1 MNSASGGKVLKEFGS
16 LDIGTETERLETTS
30 TEKVRFEDLI
40 FDGFS
45 LTVVTKTESMKI
57 LYDGNQMTFEDEKG
71 ELLAIRQNGNKI
83 KFSDEKYSSYAIN
96 MDDNS
101 SQFKLNVY
109 NQSMDIFF
117 AEDGFRMLGSGNVL
131 GTTQYPDRVK
141 LMDGYERFASSR
153 GYIWSR
159 SVPLLKDTLL
169 VGYGPDMFA
178 IKFPQH
184 DYIGKINA
192 YDNPSIIVD
201 KPHNLYLQIG
211 INTGVVSLL
220 ALLAVFGMYI
230 FDSLK
235 LYVKRDISTY
245 LEHIGVGAVTG
256 VIAYLG
262 AAFFNDQI
270 ISVAPLFYVMIGL
283 GIAVNYMVKKQ
294 KQV

>member
-1 MNSASGGKVLKEFGS
+1 
-16 LDIGTETERLETTS
+16 
-30 TEKVRFEDLI
+30 
-40 FDGFS
+40 
-45 LTVVTKTESMKI
+45 
-57 LYDGNQMTFEDEKG
+57 
-71 ELLAIRQNGNKI
+71 
-83 KFSDEKYSSYAIN
+83 

-101 SQFKLNVY
+101 SQFELNVY
-109 NQSMDIFF
+109 NQSLDIFF
-117 AEDGFRMLGSGNVL
+117 AEDGFRMLGSGRVL

-159 SVPLLKDTLL
+159 SLPLLKDTLL
-169 VGYGPDMFA
+169 IGYGPDMFA

-235 LYVKRDISTY
+235 LYLKRDISTY

-270 ISVAPLFYVMIGL
+270 ISVAPLFYVMVGL
-283 GIAVNYMVKKQ
+283 GIAVNHMVKNQ
-294 KQV
+294 EQA